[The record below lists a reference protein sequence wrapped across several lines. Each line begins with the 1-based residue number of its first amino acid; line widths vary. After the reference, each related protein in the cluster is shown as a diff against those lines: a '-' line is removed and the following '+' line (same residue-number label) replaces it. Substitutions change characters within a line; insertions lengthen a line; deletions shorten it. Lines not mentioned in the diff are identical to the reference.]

1 MLTFVDLFAG
11 AGGLSEGFIDQGFK
25 PVAHVDEDR
34 SACATLQTRLIYHYL
49 SGHANVAV
57 YHDYTLGKINRKDFL
72 ELVPT
77 RLINSIYNTSIG
89 EETMDTLMNAI
100 QQRLADEG
108 IRRLDVLLGAAPCQA
123 YSVIGRSA
131 NRRKNPSDVRL
142 GLYKYYV
149 RFLKLLAPTCFVFE
163 NVPGILSVGDGKIFS
178 ELKDAL
184 MAQGYVV
191 GYRAV
196 KAEEHG
202 VLQKR
207 RRIIVFGWRKR
218 LHIDFPE
225 FPTFVQQSLVSEVL
239 DDLPQVQP
247 GHDASNQGYISP
259 PTPYLRRMKLRQ
271 KSDKLTLHLARPQN
285 ERDRKIYRSVVETWM
300 EEQKHVR
307 YQQLPEALR
316 TRTNITS
323 FTDRYKVVPA
333 NLSHSH
339 TVLAHIAKDGHYYI
353 HPDVAQRR
361 SLTVREAARLQS
373 FPDSYFFEGERASK
387 FRQIGNAVPPLLSS
401 AVAAAIRRV
410 IV

>member
-1 MLTFVDLFAG
+1 
-11 AGGLSEGFIDQGFK
+11 
-25 PVAHVDEDR
+25 
-34 SACATLQTRLIYHYL
+34 
-49 SGHANVAV
+49 
-57 YHDYTLGKINRKDFL
+57 
-72 ELVPT
+72 
-77 RLINSIYNTSIG
+77 
-89 EETMDTLMNAI
+89 
-100 QQRLADEG
+100 
-108 IRRLDVLLGAAPCQA
+108 
-123 YSVIGRSA
+123 
-131 NRRKNPSDVRL
+131 
-142 GLYKYYV
+142 
-149 RFLKLLAPTCFVFE
+149 
-163 NVPGILSVGDGKIFS
+163 
-178 ELKDAL
+178 
-184 MAQGYVV
+184 
-191 GYRAV
+191 
-196 KAEEHG
+196 
-202 VLQKR
+202 
-207 RRIIVFGWRKR
+207 
-218 LHIDFPE
+218 
-225 FPTFVQQSLVSEVL
+225 
-239 DDLPQVQP
+239 
-247 GHDASNQGYISP
+247 
-259 PTPYLRRMKLRQ
+259 LRRMKLRQ